1 MQNLAVKNNT
11 DNGDAFIS
19 QTKVADLCGVN
30 QSSISRFIG
39 TLAHSLKLNEINQ
52 LDDKSAFLCI
62 AEYAESGVTR
72 QAISKHVAAFGCQYI
87 LNEISQLDD
96 KSAFLVVAHYAAT
109 QG

>member
-11 DNGDAFIS
+11 DITIAENGDAFIS
-19 QTKVADLCGVN
+19 QTKVAELC
-30 QSSISRFIG
+30 
-39 TLAHSLKLNEINQ
+39 
-52 LDDKSAFLCI
+52 
-62 AEYAESGVTR
+62 GVTR